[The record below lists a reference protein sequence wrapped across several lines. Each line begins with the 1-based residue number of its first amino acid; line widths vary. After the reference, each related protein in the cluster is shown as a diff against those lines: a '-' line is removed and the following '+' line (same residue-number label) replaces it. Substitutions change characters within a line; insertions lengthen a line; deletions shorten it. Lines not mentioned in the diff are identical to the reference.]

1 MINLN
6 DLKSRS
12 AIALLQAYEGRNP
25 YLRKMKKEYL
35 KNKKV
40 KLTENQTRYIVD
52 FHDKEPQLINKV
64 VNVTPFLGEELKKQN
79 DLSFVPERI
88 LIEFMLADTE
98 KTFHVYG
105 KLKRNQK
112 KSQMYWL
119 PKTQVLDDPYF
130 EDIDVEVDFDKY
142 TEMDKLDRTPFEHQ
156 KSGIKFLLSRNGCI
170 LADDMGLRKTYQAIV
185 AALESGAERILIVC
199 PSAVKIN
206 WEREINN
213 FDPNTTIVS
222 GRKWDRDKFT
232 IINYDILKNFHSVKP
247 KKNED
252 GLIIEFNREM
262 AENHSQQSLVF
273 LLNWTRKES

>member
-1 MINLN
+1 VINLD

-12 AIALLQAYEGRNP
+12 AIALLETYEGRNP
-25 YLRKMKKEYL
+25 YLRKLKKEYL
-35 KNKKV
+35 KNRKV

-64 VNVTPFLGEELKKQN
+64 VNISSFLGEELKKQN

-112 KSQMYWL
+112 QSKMYWL
-119 PKTQVLDDPYF
+119 PKTQVMDDPYF
-130 EDIDVEVDFDKY
+130 EEVDVEVDFDKY
-142 TEMDKLDRTPFEHQ
+142 KEMDKKGRTPFAHQ
-156 KSGIKFLLSRNGCI
+156 ETGIKFLLSRNGCI
-170 LADDMGLRKTYQAIV
+170 LADDMGLGKTYQAIV

-206 WEREINN
+206 WEREIND
-213 FDPNTTIVS
+213 FDPNTTI
-222 GRKWDRDKFT
+222 
-232 IINYDILKNFHSVKP
+232 
-247 KKNED
+247 
-252 GLIIEFNREM
+252 
-262 AENHSQQSLVF
+262 
-273 LLNWTRKES
+273 